1 MIRAA
6 LNGCNGEIT
15 FQGKKVYLTSDFQ
28 PLIPFSSLGEKLDK
42 TTFLKNLVAN
52 QNLRAVEDML
62 ADWDLYENGWH
73 VVCPDE
79 GYKNAKLVRYLEQ
92 FHYSRPVALDY
103 FN

>member
-15 FQGKKVYLTSDFQ
+15 FQGKKVYHTYSSG
-28 PLIPFSSLGEKLDK
+28 IPFTSLGKKLDK

-52 QNLRAVEDML
+52 ENLQAVEDML
-62 ADWDLYENGWH
+62 SDWDLYENGWH
-73 VVCPDE
+73 VVYSDE

-92 FHYSRPVALDY
+92 FHYNRPVALDY

>member
-15 FQGKKVYLTSDFQ
+15 FQGKKVYFNWSSG
-28 PLIPFSSLGEKLDK
+28 IPFSSLGAKLDK
-42 TTFLKNLVAN
+42 TAFLKNLVAN
-52 QNLRAVEDML
+52 ENLQAVEDML

-73 VVCPDE
+73 VVYSDE
-79 GYKNAKLVRYLEQ
+79 GYKNAKLVKYLEQ
-92 FHYSRPVALDY
+92 FHYNRPVALDY